1 MIVKLQL
8 EMTGRGLTSMA
19 SRGDTLSTSWTPI
32 DRASPPSRYQPGV
45 PRVSPSG
52 MDQLSYGSASSSPH
66 GTQASLVANGQVGT
80 LRAGEAYIPALA
92 DWATGLVDFSAH
104 PSELKFQWSLV

>member
-1 MIVKLQL
+1 
-8 EMTGRGLTSMA
+8 
-19 SRGDTLSTSWTPI
+19 
-32 DRASPPSRYQPGV
+32 
-45 PRVSPSG
+45 

-66 GTQASLVANGQVGT
+66 GTQASLVAHGQVGT

-92 DWATGLVDFSAH
+92 DWANTGLIDFSAH